1 MALTATSRA
10 NATWSGNLTEGKG
23 RVSMKSGLLTDAA
36 VSWSARTNRDGE
48 SASNT
53 SPEELIAAAH
63 AACFCMALSNGLNQ
77 KGHPPQ
83 QLDVTAT
90 CTFEVDQGASIKS
103 MRLEVVGNV
112 PGMDEAAFKEAA
124 NGAKDG
130 CPVSKALKG
139 NVELSVDARLQS

>member
-1 MALTATSRA
+1 MAIKASSRA
-10 NATWSGNLTEGKG
+10 DATWSGNLTEGQG
-23 RVSMKSGLLTDAA
+23 RVRMKSGSCGELP
-36 VSWSARTNRDGE
+36 VSWSARTNRDGVTT
-48 SASNT
+48 T

-77 KGHPPQ
+77 KGSPPK
-83 QLDVTAT
+83 QLDVSAT

-103 MRLEVVGNV
+103 MKLVVVGDV
-112 PGMDEAAFKEAA
+112 PGMDAATFQEAA

-139 NVELSVDARLQS
+139 NVDVQVEASLKS

>member
-1 MALTATSRA
+1 MAIKASSQA

-23 RVSMKSGLLTDAA
+23 TVRMKSGAA
-36 VSWSARTNRDGE
+36 PELPVSWGARTNREGTTT
-48 SASNT
+48 T

-77 KGHPPQ
+77 KGSPPK

-103 MRLEVVGNV
+103 MKLVVVGDV
-112 PGMDEAAFKEAA
+112 PGMDEAAFTEAA
-124 NGAKDG
+124 NGAKEG

-139 NVELSVDARLQS
+139 NVEVQLEASLKR

>member
-1 MALTATSRA
+1 MAIKASSRA
-10 NATWSGNLTEGKG
+10 NATWSGNLTEGSG
-23 RVSMKSGLLTDAA
+23 SVSTKSGVLQSAP
-36 VSWSARTNRDGE
+36 VSWNARTNRDGQ
-48 SASNT
+48 SNT

-63 AACFCMALSNGLNQ
+63 AACFCMAFSNGLNQ
-77 KGHPPQ
+77 KGHAPR

-103 MRLEVVGNV
+103 VHIEVVGDV
-112 PGMDEAAFKEAA
+112 PGLDEAAFKEAA

-139 NVELSVDARLQS
+139 NVELTVDAKLKA

>member
-1 MALTATSRA
+1 MAIRASSQA
-10 NATWSGNLTEGKG
+10 NATWSGNLAEGKG
-23 RVSMKSGLLTDAA
+23 SVSSKSGVLSGSA
-36 VSWSARTNRDGE
+36 VSWNARTNREGM
-48 SASNT
+48 SNT

-77 KGHPPQ
+77 KGHPPA

-103 MRLEVVGNV
+103 MHLLVVGDV
-112 PGMDEAAFKEAA
+112 PGMDAAAFKEAA

-139 NVELSVDARLQS
+139 NVEVSVDAKLKG

>member
-1 MALTATSRA
+1 MATKASSRA
-10 NATWSGNLTEGKG
+10 NATWSGNLTEGSG
-23 RVSMKSGLLTDAA
+23 RVSVKSGLLKDAA
-36 VSWSARTNRDGE
+36 VSWSARTNRDG
-48 SASNT
+48 ASNT

-103 MRLEVVGNV
+103 MHIEVTGSV

-139 NVELSVDARLQS
+139 NVELTVDAKLRA

>member
-1 MALTATSRA
+1 MAIKAASKA
-10 NATWSGNLTEGKG
+10 QATWQGNLAEGKG
-23 RVSMKSGLLTDAA
+23 RVRMSSNAA
-36 VSWSARTNRDGE
+36 PEMPVSWEARTNREGV
-48 SASNT
+48 STT

-77 KGHPPQ
+77 KGTPPR

-90 CTFEVDQGASIKS
+90 CTFEVDQGASIKE
-103 MRLEVVGNV
+103 MHLEVVGDV

-124 NGAKDG
+124 SAAGEG

-139 NVELSVDARLQS
+139 NVNVRVTARAKTA

>member
-1 MALTATSRA
+1 MSIKASSQA

-23 RVSMKSGLLTDAA
+23 RVSMKSGVLTDAA
-36 VSWSARTNRDGE
+36 VSWGARTSRDGLTT
-48 SASNT
+48 T

-103 MRLEVVGNV
+103 MKLDVVGNV
-112 PGMDEAAFKEAA
+112 PGMQQADFQEAAQ
-124 NGAKDG
+124 GAKDG
-130 CPVSKALKG
+130 CPVSKALRG
-139 NVELSVDARLQS
+139 NVELSVTARLASS